1 MPNKIMEIKN
11 VTKYFGNKKIIDNI
25 SLYVNEGEIYGF
37 LGPNGAGKT
46 TTIKMAL
53 GLLSIDE
60 GTIEING
67 YDIKKNF
74 EKAMESIGGIVE
86 NPDMYGYL
94 TGRENLKLYARIR
107 NIGNDRIDE
116 VIKLVDMEKAADM
129 KVSKYSLGMK
139 QRMGLALTLLHKP
152 KILILDEPTN
162 GLDPVGIKSLREI
175 LKKISKEEKTA
186 VFVSSHIIA
195 EMQTMCDKI
204 AMIQNGKII
213 KVSDIDSLL
222 AKDKD
227 GKIECLVKVKDTEKA
242 IELIK
247 ENITKDVTIEDK
259 YIVAKIMKDEI
270 SKINK
275 LLVSNDVDV
284 ESISEKE
291 SSLEDIFF
299 DTTKNNGKE

>member
-1 MPNKIMEIKN
+1 MSNKIMEIKN

-53 GLLSIDE
+53 GLLSMDE

-94 TGRENLKLYARIR
+94 TGRENLKLYARMR
-107 NIGNDRIDE
+107 NISKERIDE

-129 KVSKYSLGMK
+129 KVCKYSLGMK

-162 GLDPVGIKSLREI
+162 GLDPVGIKSLRQI
-175 LKKISKEEKTA
+175 LRKISREEKTA

-195 EMQTMCDKI
+195 EMQAMCDKI

-213 KVSDIDSLL
+213 KVSDIDTLL
-222 AKDKD
+222 ATDSE
-227 GKIECLVKVKDTEKA
+227 GKVECIVKVNALKEA
-242 IELIK
+242 VELIK
-247 ENITKDVTIEDK
+247 KNITEEVKIDDDV
-259 YIVAKIMKDEI
+259 IVAKVKKEEI

-275 LLVSNDVDV
+275 LLVSNDIDV

-291 SSLEDIFF
+291 NSLEDIFF